1 MLVSEQKRGRG
12 GKTDTI
18 YLVPEFCRETGLND
32 ELRAS
37 GFMMKLLKA
46 KPRQDVRIKQ

>member
-1 MLVSEQKRGRG
+1 M
-12 GKTDTI
+12 
-18 YLVPEFCRETGLND
+18 PEFCRETGLND

-46 KPRQDVRIKQ
+46 KPRQDARIQSYSTFLTRVFTDCKELFER

>member
-1 MLVSEQKRGRG
+1 M
-12 GKTDTI
+12 
-18 YLVPEFCRETGLND
+18 PEFCRETGLND

-46 KPRQDVRIKQ
+46 KPRQEQRVRSWQEFLAHVFRERKELFER